1 MTDTQA
7 GDRFTVQANGRQF
20 VGRAY
25 GEGEPWLCLHGFPD
39 DPRTFDRLA
48 AELDGVRL
56 LAPYMRGYGPTGG
69 SPDDEYSPSALG
81 KDAAALAEALD
92 TRYVVGHDW
101 GAVAAYGA
109 LRSDVVDRAAT
120 MAVPPRFDALLFA
133 YPTQF
138 LRSWYIWLFQLP
150 GAVRLLRARDFA
162 LVDALY
168 GAWSPGFQDDEHVA
182 GVKETLATGDT
193 ASNAVAYYRDMVT
206 ATVEGIRANGIRDPS
221 EGRTMTTPTLLLTGA
236 DDWCIGTELYERAD
250 EAFETCRVVRVRDA
264 GHFLHRERPG
274 VVADEL
280 RAWLG

>member
-1 MTDTQA
+1 MDTE
-7 GDRFTVQANGRQF
+7 GERFAVDANGREF
-20 VGRAY
+20 VGRAF

-69 SPDDEYSPSALG
+69 SPDDDYSPATIG
-81 KDAAALAEALD
+81 RDAAALAEALD

-109 LRSDVVDRAAT
+109 LRSETVERAAT

-133 YPTQF
+133 YPSQF

-150 GAVRLLRARDFA
+150 GAPRLLRARDYA
-162 LVDALY
+162 LVDTLY
-168 GAWSPGFQDDEHVA
+168 GSWSPGFADDAHVA
-182 GVKETLATGDT
+182 RVKETLAEGDT
-193 ASNAVAYYRDMVT
+193 AANAVGYYRDMAA
-206 ATVEGIRANGIRDPS
+206 ATIEGIAENGIRDPS
-221 EGRTMTTPTLLLTGA
+221 EGYVFSTPTLLLTGA
-236 DDWCIGTELYERAD
+236 DDWCIGTELYDRAD
-250 EAFETCRVVRVRDA
+250 EAFETCRVVRLRDA
-264 GHFLHRERPG
+264 GHFLHRERPD

-280 RAWLG
+280 RAWFA

>member
-1 MTDTQA
+1 MHTTGA
-7 GDRFTVQANGRQF
+7 GERFTVRANGREF
-20 VGRAY
+20 VGRGY
-25 GEGEPWLCLHGFPD
+25 GTGEPWLCLHGFPD

-69 SPDDEYSPSALG
+69 SPDDDYSPAALG
-81 KDAAALAEALD
+81 RDAAALAEALD

-109 LRSDVVDRAAT
+109 LRADVVERAAT

-133 YPTQF
+133 YPEQF

-150 GAVRLLRARDFA
+150 GAVRLLRARGFA

-168 GAWSPGFQDDEHVA
+168 GAWSPGFDDDGHVA
-182 GVKETLATGDT
+182 RVKETLATGDT
-193 ASNAVAYYRDMVT
+193 AANAVAYYRDMVA
-206 ATVEGIRANGIRDPS
+206 ATVEGLRANGVRDPD

-236 DDWCIGTELYERAD
+236 DDWCIGTELYDRAD

-264 GHFLHRERPG
+264 GHFLHRERPA